1 MSASKFIRC
10 LSIIA
15 LAFFSVN
22 PPAMAID
29 VAGLKLADST
39 KVANHELQLNGAGVR
54 FKAVFKVYV
63 AGLYLGEKKA
73 TAAAV
78 LSSTGPKRVTL
89 VTLRDVSSNELSN
102 GFLSSIRENIDKNER
117 ASLMMSMY
125 KLGEVFSLLPELAQG
140 TVLNIDMIPDVG
152 LKISV
157 NGKKISE
164 PIGDMAFCNAIL
176 KIWIGDKPV
185 DSKLKQALLGQK
197 NEEIARN
204 Y

>member
-29 VAGLKLADST
+29 VAGVTLADTT
-39 KVANHELQLNGAGVR
+39 KIANQELQLNGAGIR
-54 FKAVFKVYV
+54 FKAIFKVYA

-73 TAAAV
+73 TPAAV
-78 LSSTGPKRVTL
+78 LTSTGPKRVTL
-89 VTLRDVSSNELSN
+89 VMLRDVSSNELSN
-102 GFLSSIRENIDKNER
+102 GFLTSIRENIDKNER
-117 ASLMMSMY
+117 TSLTMSMY
-125 KLGEVFSLLPELAQG
+125 KLGEIFALVPELAQG

-152 LKISV
+152 LKVSV
-157 NGKKISE
+157 NGKKIAE

-185 DSKLKQALLGQK
+185 DRKLKQAMLGEK
-197 NEEIARN
+197 HEELARN